1 MNGNDPA
8 QQPDLFDHERRITRL
23 EEAVK
28 HIQMALVR
36 IESELKEIRIEMRNE
51 KQALRESIDRNF
63 EALRQE
69 FHRDRRFSAMVFLT
83 TQLAVIGALLRLAGV
98 F

>member
-1 MNGNDPA
+1 MNGNEHL
-8 QQPDLFDHERRITRL
+8 QKQLLDHEVRITRL
-23 EEAVK
+23 EEALIFIK
-28 HIQMALVR
+28 ETLSR
-36 IESELKEIRIEMRNE
+36 IEGDQKV
-51 KQALRESIDRNF
+51 LRESLERQM

-83 TQLAVIGALLRLAGV
+83 TQLAVVGALLRLAKV

>member
-1 MNGNDPA
+1 MNGNDHVEKA
-8 QQPDLFDHERRITRL
+8 LLDHEVRNARL
-23 EEAVK
+23 EETVIFIK
-28 HIQMALVR
+28 ETLCR
-36 IESELKEIRIEMRNE
+36 IEREIKDLHGEHQSLRASIERQM
-51 KQALRESIDRNF
+51 

-83 TQLAVIGALLRLAGV
+83 TQLAVVGALLRLAKV

>member
-1 MNGNDPA
+1 MNGNEHL
-8 QQPDLFDHERRITRL
+8 QKQLLDHEVRITRL
-23 EEAVK
+23 EEALIFIK
-28 HIQMALVR
+28 ETLSR
-36 IESELKEIRIEMRNE
+36 IEGDQKE
-51 KQALRESIDRNF
+51 LRESLERQM

-83 TQLAVIGALLRLAGV
+83 TQLAVVGALLRLAKV

>member
-1 MNGNDPA
+1 MNGNDQL
-8 QQPDLFDHERRITRL
+8 QQQLLDHEVRITRF
-23 EEAVK
+23 EEALIFIK
-28 HIQMALVR
+28 ETLCR
-36 IESELKEIRIEMRNE
+36 IEGDQKELRKSLERQM
-51 KQALRESIDRNF
+51 

-83 TQLAVIGALLRLAGV
+83 TQLAVVGALLRLAKV

>member
-1 MNGNDPA
+1 MNGNDQL
-8 QQPDLFDHERRITRL
+8 QQQLLDHEVRITRF
-23 EEAVK
+23 EEALIFIK
-28 HIQMALVR
+28 REIKDLHGEHQSLRASIERQM
-36 IESELKEIRIEMRNE
+36 
-51 KQALRESIDRNF
+51 

-83 TQLAVIGALLRLAGV
+83 TQLAVVGALLRLAKV